1 MTENYTVKAD
11 KYSALTDKYTATMWY
26 NGATV
31 HQIITDNS
39 RQPKAAL
46 SSNLNQ

>member
-1 MTENYTVKAD
+1 MIENYTVKA
-11 KYSALTDKYTATMWY
+11 DKYTATMWY

-31 HQIITDNS
+31 HQTIIDSS
-39 RQPKAAL
+39 RLPKAAL